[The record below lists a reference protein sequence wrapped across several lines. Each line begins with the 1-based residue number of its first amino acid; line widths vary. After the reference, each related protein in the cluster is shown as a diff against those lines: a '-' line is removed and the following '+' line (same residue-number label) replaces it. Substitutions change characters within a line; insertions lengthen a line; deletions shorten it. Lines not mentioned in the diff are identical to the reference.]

1 MSGILVWF
9 LILQAFGT
17 NERDINEVSGMP
29 VYHGSFTWQKS
40 DGSSEKITVPG
51 RYSVSPEDTMVI
63 TSTLPED
70 YNSNTL
76 AVRSSLQSVR
86 FYINGKLRSEYD
98 TKDTRLAGKNSAS
111 RYVFCKTSDVDA
123 GKELRIELRTNTKQ
137 YSGVVN
143 TVYCGDKI
151 DIWEFLFTQYGM
163 ETIIAFFL
171 LFASVITII
180 FSIMLGLIYHTKFDM
195 EYLGWCMLMGSIW
208 MLGESKFRQLL
219 VPHSSALATLC
230 FIILMLSPL
239 PVLFYADQVQHRKYR
254 KLYLPI
260 GWLAIFNFIIS
271 TILHLTGIADY
282 IETLFVSHT
291 ILLLTV
297 FVVLFTFALD
307 LKRDKKHRNLLA
319 FSGLLA
325 ATISVMI
332 EGISTYFVVSLS
344 GIFVGIGMMI
354 LFSLNVLRTAEN
366 IHMIELQRQKKE
378 LAKRKR
384 QMEKVSL
391 QMIQTLSTTIEA
403 KAEYAALI
411 ANEMGWDSE
420 EIMNLKYAA
429 HLHDI
434 GKIGIPDM
442 LLNKPAR
449 LTPEE
454 YSVIKEHTVIGAEI
468 LKNISLIP
476 HVAEVARSHHEH
488 YDGTGYP
495 DGLAG
500 ENIPLS
506 ARIVAIADCYD
517 AMNSKRIYRNALPPE
532 KIFKEIENNRGIQF
546 DPELT
551 DIFLNLLCD
560 DRVHIC
566 EHCEFSE
573 DDPELPFIENE
584 IENFVSNVM
593 STLQTQ
599 EDSESFDFLTGL
611 PMRSRGEKLTAQF
624 M

>member
-1 MSGILVWF
+1 
-9 LILQAFGT
+9 
-17 NERDINEVSGMP
+17 
-29 VYHGSFTWQKS
+29 
-40 DGSSEKITVPG
+40 
-51 RYSVSPEDTMVI
+51 
-63 TSTLPED
+63 
-70 YNSNTL
+70 
-76 AVRSSLQSVR
+76 
-86 FYINGKLRSEYD
+86 
-98 TKDTRLAGKNSAS
+98 
-111 RYVFCKTSDVDA
+111 
-123 GKELRIELRTNTKQ
+123 
-137 YSGVVN
+137 
-143 TVYCGDKI
+143 
-151 DIWEFLFTQYGM
+151 
-163 ETIIAFFL
+163 
-171 LFASVITII
+171 
-180 FSIMLGLIYHTKFDM
+180 
-195 EYLGWCMLMGSIW
+195 
-208 MLGESKFRQLL
+208 
-219 VPHSSALATLC
+219 
-230 FIILMLSPL
+230 
-239 PVLFYADQVQHRKYR
+239 
-254 KLYLPI
+254 
-260 GWLAIFNFIIS
+260 
-271 TILHLTGIADY
+271 
-282 IETLFVSHT
+282 
-291 ILLLTV
+291 
-297 FVVLFTFALD
+297 
-307 LKRDKKHRNLLA
+307 
-319 FSGLLA
+319 
-325 ATISVMI
+325 MI

-366 IHMIELQRQKKE
+366 IHMMELRRQKKE

-384 QMEKVSL
+384 QIEKVSL

-403 KAEYAALI
+403 KDEYARGHSHRVAEYAALI
-411 ANEMGWDSE
+411 AGELGWNSE

-468 LKNISLIP
+468 LKNITLIP

-500 ENIPLS
+500 EDIPLS
-506 ARIVAIADCYD
+506 ARIVAIADSYD

-532 KIFKEIENNRGIQF
+532 KIFEEIQNNRGLQF
-546 DPELT
+546 DPDLA
-551 DIFLNLLCD
+551 DIFLELLFD

-593 STLQTQ
+593 STIQTQ

-624 M
+624 MQQYSGCLIFIDMDNLKKINDIYGHKAGDRALKCLGKLLQKRADQGISCRLGGDEFLMFLPDTDPDSLSLQMDDLFQKFHTITTDDPELRFATLSAGLCLCSTDDSFEDCYSKADKALYYVKQNGKNQFFFYQQIDRSTLAASGSGKDLALVAESLQKSGIYVGALDLNYRDFARQYEYMSQLVTRSQCRCYLAMLTIETLVDTVPDIESIEQALEYMEQAIRQNIRRVDICTRYSSLQYLIILFEPDETHIPDIIERIFTQYYRQCDNHDFQPSYEYLEISPQEL